1 MDDSDDA
8 IDDALSSD
16 DEPNNWTVVAILLAI
31 YSQRQPRIHS
41 NQTFLGQDYVDDLLA
56 CGNDVRI
63 HTQLRIKLNTF
74 NLLQDWLMQNT
85 GLKDSKHVSVE
96 EKLLIF
102 IYIYQVKGYQIAQ
115 LQEQFNRCDQI
126 VSQ

>member
-1 MDDSDDA
+1 
-8 IDDALSSD
+8 
-16 DEPNNWTVVAILLAI
+16 
-31 YSQRQPRIHS
+31 
-41 NQTFLGQDYVDDLLA
+41 
-56 CGNDVRI
+56 
-63 HTQLRIKLNTF
+63 
-74 NLLQDWLMQNT
+74 MQNA

-126 VSQ
+126 VS